1 VNVDRILEVFNRHR
15 VGYLVIGGVNFLLR
29 HAPVLTFDVD
39 LWIEDGD
46 VNRRRCEQALAELGA
61 EWGSTE
67 ANWRPVSRRAA
78 GWLTGQ
84 DMFCLTSPAGPAAI
98 FRSVKGLDNW
108 PSASERAVA
117 GETGAGIPYRG
128 ISDEDML
135 RCQLALDPA
144 EQRADRI
151 RALQD
156 ILGGKTDGRA

>member
-1 VNVDRILEVFNRHR
+1 MNVDRIFEVLNRHR
-15 VGYLVIGGVNFLLR
+15 VDYLVIGGVNFLLR

-39 LWIEDGD
+39 LWIEDSN
-46 VNRRRCEQALAELGA
+46 VNRRRSEQALAELSA

-67 ANWRPVSRRAA
+67 ADWRPVSRRAA
-78 GWLTGQ
+78 GWLEGQ
-84 DMFCLTSPAGPAAI
+84 EVFCLTSPAGPVDI
-98 FRSVKGLDNW
+98 FLSVKGLDSW
-108 PSASERAVA
+108 QSASERAVA
-117 GETGAGIPYRG
+117 GKTDAGVSYRG

-151 RALQD
+151 RALQG